1 MTIKFIK
8 NRNNDVVDF
17 DSNRIKNAIL
27 KAYWAV
33 SEIDKKDLDKVL
45 KWVFECLEDLQRK
58 NEWSLLTVE
67 QVQDCVEKTLIKFN
81 KYEIAK
87 AYILYREKQSEER
100 KQKHD
105 HELEMLE
112 WHKLFV
118 TKHDWEKEHFDMK
131 KVKAVYDIIS
141 WEIEKDCPF
150 SEISEKLKSYVID
163 WMKTEDI
170 TKLIVKAAIDL
181 ISVENTK
188 WQFIAWRFAALDLY
202 KKASRNRWMKLNEI
216 YSPENYKKLFDEY
229 IEKWLY
235 YKDFYKYYSEE
246 DILKAWEYIKKERDM
261 EYNYTT
267 ILMLNKRYLL
277 NPNKHVMELP
287 QEMYM
292 SVALFLAIP
301 EKDEDR
307 LDVALKIYEYCS
319 SQKISLPTPTLMNAR
334 TNYQQLSSC
343 FKLNLEDDLRS
354 IYHNIEN
361 MAQISKYWGWI
372 WTYLGHIRS
381 RGWDVRWINWAS
393 GWVAPWIKVIN
404 DTAIA
409 VNQLWSRNWAISVTL
424 DMWHRDIYEF
434 LDLQTETWD
443 IRRKAFD
450 VFPAVS
456 IPDLFMKRVES
467 NWDWTLFDPKE
478 VYDKKWFR
486 IEDYFNAEFEE
497 KFIALENDPE
507 MTLKKTVNA
516 KELFKKFMKSV
527 VETWMPYVFFRDT
540 VNRYNPN
547 SHAWN
552 IYSTQL
558 CTEIC
563 QNTSPAE
570 FISET
575 EENWEVTIKYKAWD
589 TVVCNLASINC
600 AKVYKEKDIAE
611 VTPIAMKVLDNVI
624 TLNFYPVKEAEI
636 TAKKY
641 RSVWLWFMWF
651 AEHLAC
657 SKLRYDSKEAVAYTD
672 KLFEKYAYH
681 TLKASNKLAQER
693 WSYDLFEWSEWSKW
707 ILIWKDEK
715 YFEENSEIAGKWK
728 KLIKDVKEKWM
739 RFAYHLSPAPNTST
753 ALVVGTTAWVLPIY
767 KKYFV
772 ETNSIA
778 PSVNVAPNLN
788 KDNFWYYK
796 EYVNMNMND
805 VIETLSVIYKWI
817 DQSASF
823 EWIINPMNVSPA
835 EIYDYYMNTWKKWI
849 KTVYYVRS
857 MSMEVDNCVS
867 CSG

>member
-1 MTIKFIK
+1 MAIKFIK
-8 NRNNDVVDF
+8 NRNNDVIEF
-17 DSNRIKNAIL
+17 KPKKIKDAIL

-33 SEIDKKDLDKVL
+33 SQIDKQDLEKVL
-45 KWVFECLEDLQRK
+45 EWVFTCIDEVWKKKDGLI
-58 NEWSLLTVE
+58 TVE

-81 KYEIAK
+81 KYEVAK
-87 AYILYREKQSEER
+87 AYIIYREKQSEER
-100 KQKHD
+100 KEKHEHD
-105 HELEMLE
+105 LENLE
-112 WHKLFV
+112 AHRLSV
-118 TKHDWEKEHFDMK
+118 TKHDWTKEPFDSK

-141 WEIEKDCPF
+141 WELEADCSF
-150 SEISEKLKSYVID
+150 EEISETLKSYVID
-163 WMKTEDI
+163 WIKTKDI

-188 WQFIAWRFAALDLY
+188 WQFIAWRFAVLNLY
-202 KKASRNRWMKLNEI
+202 KKSSRNRWTKLNNI
-216 YSPENYKKLFDEY
+216 YSSENYKALFDSY
-229 IEKWLY
+229 IAKWLY
-235 YKDFYKYYSEE
+235 YKDFYKYYSDE
-246 DILKAWEYIKKERDM
+246 DILEAWKNIVKERDL

-301 EKDEDR
+301 EKDENR
-307 LDVALKIYEYCS
+307 MEVAMKIYEYCS

-361 MAQISKYWGWI
+361 MAQISKFWWGI
-372 WTYLGHIRS
+372 WAYLWHIRS
-381 RGWDVRWINWAS
+381 RGWSVRWIDWAS
-393 GWVAPWIKVIN
+393 WWVMPWVKVVN

-409 VNQLWSRNWAISVTL
+409 VNQLGSRNWAISITL

-434 LDLQTETWD
+434 LDMQTETWD

-450 VFPAVS
+450 LFPAVS
-456 IPDLFMKRVES
+456 IPDLFMKRVEE
-467 NWDWTLFDPKE
+467 NGKWTLFDPKE

-486 IEDYFNAEFEE
+486 IENCFNEEFEE
-497 KFIALENDPE
+497 KFIALEGDPE
-507 MTLKKTVNA
+507 MTLKKVVDA
-516 KELFKKFMKSV
+516 KDLFKHFMKTV
-527 VETWMPYVFFRDT
+527 VETWMPYVFFRDI
-540 VNRYNPN
+540 VNKANPN
-547 SHAWN
+547 KHAWN

-575 EENWEVTIKYKAWD
+575 EENWDISIKYKAWD

-600 AKVYKEKDIAE
+600 AKVFEEKEMEAVI
-611 VTPIAMKVLDNVI
+611 PIAMRILDNVI
-624 TLNFYPVKEAEI
+624 TLNFYPIKEAEM

-641 RSVWLWFMWF
+641 RSVWLWFMWL

-657 SKLRYDSKEAVAYTD
+657 SHIRYDSPEAVKYTD
-672 KLFEKYAYH
+672 ELFEKYAYH
-681 TLKASNKLAQER
+681 TLKASNDISKER
-693 WSYDLFEWSEWSKW
+693 WAYDLFEWSEWSKW
-707 ILIWKDEK
+707 ILLWKDEE
-715 YFEENSEIAGKWK
+715 YFKKNSKMSDKWVE
-728 KLIKDVKEKWM
+728 LIKNVKKDWM

-753 ALVVGTTAWVLPIY
+753 ALVVWTTAWVLPVY

-788 KDNFWYYK
+788 KENFWFYK

-805 VIETLSVIYKWI
+805 VIDTVWSIYKWI

-823 EWIINPMNVSPA
+823 EWMINPMNVSPA
-835 EIYDYYMNTWKKWI
+835 EIYWYYFKAWKSWI

-857 MSMEVDNCVS
+857 MSMEVESCVS

>member
-8 NRNNDVVDF
+8 NRNNDVIDF
-17 DSNRIKNAIL
+17 EPQKIKDAIL

-33 SEIDKKDLDKVL
+33 SEIDKQDLEEVL
-45 KWVFECLEDLQRK
+45 VWVFDCIEGVARK
-58 NEWSLLTVE
+58 TNDVITVE
-67 QVQDCVEKTLIKFN
+67 KVQDCVEKTLIKFN
-81 KYEIAK
+81 KYEVAK
-87 AYILYREKQSEER
+87 AYIIYREKQSEER
-100 KQKHD
+100 KEKHEQD
-105 HELEMLE
+105 LEALE
-112 WHKLFV
+112 EHKLFV
-118 TKHDWEKEHFDMK
+118 TKHDWTKEPFDIQ

-141 WEIEKDCPF
+141 WEIEKDCSF
-150 SEISEKLKSYVID
+150 EEISKTLKTYFVD
-163 WMKTEDI
+163 WIKTEDI

-188 WQFIAWRFAALDLY
+188 WQFIAWRFAVLDLY
-202 KKASRNRWMKLNEI
+202 KKSSRNRWMKLKDV
-216 YSPENYKKLFDEY
+216 YSAENYKHLFDSY
-229 IEKWLY
+229 IAKWLY
-235 YKDFYKYYSEE
+235 YKDFYKYYSDK
-246 DILKAWEYIKKERDM
+246 DILKAWEFIKKERDLD
-261 EYNYTT
+261 YNYTT

-277 NPNKHVMELP
+277 NPNQHIMELP

-292 SVALFLAIP
+292 SAALFLAIP

-307 LDVALKIYEYCS
+307 MDVAMKIYEYCS

-361 MAQISKYWGWI
+361 MAQISKFWWGI
-372 WTYLGHIRS
+372 WAYLWHIRS
-381 RGWDVRWINWAS
+381 RGWSVRWINWAS

-409 VNQLWSRNWAISVTL
+409 VNQLGSRNWAISVTL

-434 LDLQTETWD
+434 LDMQTETWD
-443 IRRKAFD
+443 IRRKSFD
-450 VFPAVS
+450 LFPAVS
-456 IPDLFMKRVES
+456 IPDLFMKRVEE
-467 NWDWTLFDPKE
+467 NGNWTLFDPKE

-486 IEDYFNAEFEE
+486 IENYFNEEFEE
-497 KFIALENDPE
+497 KFIKLESDPE
-507 MTLKKTVNA
+507 MTLKKVVSA
-516 KELFKKFMKSV
+516 KDLFKHFLKSV
-527 VETWMPYVFFRDT
+527 VETWMPYVFFRDL
-540 VNRYNPN
+540 VNKANPN
-547 SHAWN
+547 KHSWN

-563 QNTSPAE
+563 QNTSPAK

-575 EENWEVTIKYKAWD
+575 EEDWNISIKYKTWD

-600 AKVYKEKDIAE
+600 AKVYKEKDIEA
-611 VTPIAMKVLDNVI
+611 VIPIAMKILDNVI
-624 TLNFYPVKEAEI
+624 DLNFYPIKEAEI

-641 RSVWLWFMWF
+641 RSVWLWFMGL

-657 SKLRYDSKEAVAYTD
+657 SHIRYDSPEAVIYTD

-681 TLKASNKLAQER
+681 TLKSSNELSIER
-693 WSYDLFEWSEWSKW
+693 WAYELFEWSEWSKW
-707 ILIWKDEK
+707 ILLWKDEN
-715 YFEENSEIAGKWK
+715 YFKENSKMSGKWI
-728 KLIKDVKEKWM
+728 KLIKNVKEKWM

-753 ALVVGTTAWVLPIY
+753 ALVVWTTAWVLPVY

-788 KDNFWYYK
+788 KENFWFYK

-805 VIETLSVIYKWI
+805 VIDTIGSVYKWI

-823 EWIINPMNVSPA
+823 EWMINPMNVSPA
-835 EIYDYYMNTWKKWI
+835 EIYWYYFKAWKSWI

-857 MSMEVDNCVS
+857 MSMEVESCVS